1 MLQCV
6 PPGLKQTPIIQGE
19 TGNHEFL
26 FFTLTNTQDARCSLE
41 KRANV
46 GGWEREVKIL
56 FLIESFHLKK
66 SFLACLLPPKK
77 ARPTFPYL
85 VRDLS

>member
-1 MLQCV
+1 MQL
-6 PPGLKQTPIIQGE
+6 GE
-19 TGNHEFL
+19 ESKCRL
-26 FFTLTNTQDARCSLE
+26 R
-41 KRANV
+41 
-46 GGWEREVKIL
+46 EREVKIL